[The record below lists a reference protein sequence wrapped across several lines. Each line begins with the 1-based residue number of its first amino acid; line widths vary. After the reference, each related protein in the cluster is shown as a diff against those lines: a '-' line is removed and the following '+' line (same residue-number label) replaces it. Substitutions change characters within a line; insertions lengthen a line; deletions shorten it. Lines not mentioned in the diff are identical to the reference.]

1 MYDESLLVI
10 LIVSISLNCYFL
22 FQLSSKKKLKG
33 RLEGRTLLDGLRHSD
48 NRVVILTVL
57 MTLAAR
63 VAMRDGKVLDS
74 EKEVMTNHLGLT
86 KDEFAVSN
94 AMFSEAAELPVAE
107 EELTKQIKNIYPET
121 KDREKVLEFLY
132 QIAMADGEYHETEEE
147 YIQTLKQLLDI

>member
-1 MYDESLLVI
+1 M
-10 LIVSISLNCYFL
+10 
-22 FQLSSKKKLKG
+22 
-33 RLEGRTLLDGLRHSD
+33 LDGLRHSD